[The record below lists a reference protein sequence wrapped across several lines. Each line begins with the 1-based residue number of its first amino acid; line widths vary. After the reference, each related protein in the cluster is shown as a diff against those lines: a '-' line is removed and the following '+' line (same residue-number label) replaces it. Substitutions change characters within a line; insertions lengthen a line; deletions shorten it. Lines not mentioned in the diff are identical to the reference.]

1 MTVTWPN
8 LTEKIEPAHR
18 QALATIA
25 TAASRVG
32 VGWFLTGAMARDW
45 IFSLVHGID
54 TLRATRDADIGIAIA
69 GWGEFEQMRAE
80 IIASGDFLAGRA
92 LHRLNHATIRGFHI
106 DLVPFGPLCGDG
118 THISWP
124 PDQDVIMNV
133 IGFDEAF
140 NAAITVLA
148 DSNISV
154 KVASVPGLMLMKLFA
169 WEDRKYLQPGKDAI
183 DINLMLSNY
192 EKVAGRDLWDVA
204 GLMEA
209 EEFNPDRAAARL
221 LGQDVAKIV
230 SLSTHGALGRILDR
244 ELNSNSEQ
252 LLLEQMQ
259 AGKFIRGIRQEDA
272 FETKRDLLASF
283 RAGLL
288 T

>member
-1 MTVTWPN
+1 
-8 LTEKIEPAHR
+8 
-18 QALATIA
+18 
-25 TAASRVG
+25 
-32 VGWFLTGAMARDW
+32 
-45 IFSLVHGID
+45 
-54 TLRATRDADIGIAIA
+54 
-69 GWGEFEQMRAE
+69 
-80 IIASGDFLAGRA
+80 
-92 LHRLNHATIRGFHI
+92 
-106 DLVPFGPLCGDG
+106 
-118 THISWP
+118 
-124 PDQDVIMNV
+124 MNV